1 MPRGNLHDDKS
12 RSRRSSPE
20 RSQGEGGSRQP
31 RRNVDE
37 EVVSLRERG
46 KSYAAVA
53 SALGLKR
60 TTDAHAAFVRVLRS
74 RPEAERAALS
84 SRESQRLDQLEQR
97 IRTRDAAGT
106 RPSWNA
112 GWSPWAPCARSW
124 HSGDGGLLGRRGARP
139 RRQGLGRASRTF
151 YR

>member
-1 MPRGNLHDDKS
+1 MPRGNLHDDHS
-12 RSRRSSPE
+12 RSRRSAPE
-20 RSQGEGGSRQP
+20 RTQGDGGSRQP
-31 RRNVDE
+31 RRNIDE

-60 TTDAHAAFVRVLRS
+60 ATDAHNAFVRALRS

-97 IRTRDAAGT
+97 IRTRDGAGDAT
-106 RPSWNA
+106 KLERRLFA
-112 GWSPWAPCARSW
+112 
-124 HSGDGGLLGRRGARP
+124 LGVLREKLA
-139 RRQGLGRASRTF
+139 
-151 YR
+151 

>member
-97 IRTRDAAGT
+97 IRARDGAGDAAKLE
-106 RPSWNA
+106 RRLVA
-112 GWSPWAPCARSW
+112 
-124 HSGDGGLLGRRGARP
+124 LGALREKLA
-139 RRQGLGRASRTF
+139 
-151 YR
+151 

>member
-97 IRTRDAAGT
+97 IRHATGLGT
-106 RPSWNA
+106 RRSWNVVWLRW
-112 GWSPWAPCARSW
+112 GPCARSW
-124 HSGDGGLLGRRGARP
+124 HSHGGAAP
-139 RRQGLGRASRTF
+139 AS
-151 YR
+151 